1 MAKPTYVASQS
12 GSKTTFSAAGK
23 ATTNPATNPSKFPL
37 KGQSKLSP
45 TRAPTTTFRPNPH
58 LAPTASPQRLKPS
71 GSRSTSHS
79 KPTQQ
84 AKKRTAQQAKTPT
97 AQKAARTTMSAPK
110 SSQAPIRYSATN
122 HRPRHR
128 TQNPT
133 KHSPSLAPTRQTQS
147 LALLASRRQGAL
159 A

>member
-1 MAKPTYVASQS
+1 MAKPTYVALQS

-37 KGQSKLSP
+37 KGQSKPSP
-45 TRAPTTTFRPNPH
+45 TQAPTTTFRPNPH

-71 GSRSTSHS
+71 GSRTTSHS

-84 AKKRTAQQAKTPT
+84 ARAPRPQT
-97 AQKAARTTMSAPK
+97 AARRTLLAPK
-110 SSQAPIRYSATN
+110 SSHAPIRYLATN
-122 HRPRHR
+122 RRPHHR
-128 TQNPT
+128 TQGPT
-133 KHSPSLAPTRQTQS
+133 RHSPRLAPARQTQS
-147 LALLASRRQGAL
+147 LALLAYRRQEAL